1 MCVAIVYQ
9 GSLLTEAV
17 RSLLETGGGLPVVA
31 VDLGE
36 DSAAEQ
42 LRALQ
47 PSVVVVDADDVAFRS
62 CALSRLLE
70 GVPEVRLVCLHGGGD
85 HLDVYSKTRIAVHG
99 ARDLAVAVGAT

>member
-1 MCVAIVYQ
+1 MRVAIVYQ

-17 RSLLETGGGLPVVA
+17 RSLLESSALPVA
-31 VDLGE
+31 GVDLSE

-47 PSVVVVDADDVAFRS
+47 PAVVVVDADDVAFRS
-62 CALSRLLE
+62 CALIRLLE

-85 HLDVYSKTRIAVHG
+85 HLDVYRKTRVAVRG
-99 ARDLAVAVGAT
+99 ARDLAAAVGAP